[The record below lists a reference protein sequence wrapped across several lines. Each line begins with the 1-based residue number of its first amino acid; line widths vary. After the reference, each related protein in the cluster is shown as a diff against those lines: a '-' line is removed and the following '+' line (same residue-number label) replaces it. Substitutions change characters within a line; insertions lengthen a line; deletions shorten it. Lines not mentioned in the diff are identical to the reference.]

1 MLLNSNTKIY
11 LSISSNPSILGS
23 EYYNNLF
30 RKNKINSIY
39 LPLKIKNKKNF
50 DKLFIFLNN
59 NLINFGG
66 ASISMPFKEHVLK
79 HLDLKDKSVSISFN
93 ANTILFKKK
102 TIGFNTD
109 FIAIKRMKEF
119 KKIKNIIL
127 IGAGALA
134 KSFFKALKKKNFY
147 IYNRS
152 KNKILFF
159 KKKNSNTFI
168 VNKKRVQNLKSFAII
183 NATPFIDK
191 FKIYK
196 FFNFKEAKFILDC
209 CISDQTSFLQAI
221 AAKHSILYKG
231 GDYLY
236 KAQRELQKKIYLN
249 EKF

>member
-1 MLLNSNTKIY
+1 MLLDSNTKIY
-11 LSISSNPSILGS
+11 LSISSNPSIRGS

-30 RKNKINSIY
+30 KKKKKNSIY
-39 LPLKIKNKKNF
+39 LPLKIKNQKHF
-50 DKLFIFLNN
+50 DKLFVFLKNN
-59 NLINFGG
+59 IINFGG
-66 ASISMPFKEHVLK
+66 ASISMPFKEYVIK
-79 HLDLKDKSVSISFN
+79 HLDLKHKSVSTSFN
-93 ANTILFKKK
+93 VNTILFKKK
-102 TIGFNTD
+102 IIGFNTD
-109 FIAIKRMKEF
+109 FIAIKNMKEF

-134 KSFFKALKKKNFY
+134 KSFFKALTKKNFY

-168 VNKKRVQNLKSFAII
+168 VSKKRVQDLKSFAII
-183 NATPFIDK
+183 NTTPFKDK
-191 FKIYK
+191 IKIYD

-209 CISDQTSFLQAI
+209 CISDQSSFLQVI
-221 AAKHSILYKG
+221 AAKHSILYRD

>member
-59 NLINFGG
+59 NPINFGG
-66 ASISMPFKEHVLK
+66 ASISMPFKEHVIK
-79 HLDLKDKSVSISFN
+79 HLDLKHKSVSISFN

-109 FIAIKRMKEF
+109 CIAIKRRKEF

-168 VNKKRVQNLKSFAII
+168 VNKKKVQNLKSFAII
-183 NATPFIDK
+183 NATPFMNKI
-191 FKIYK
+191 KIYK
-196 FFNFKEAKFILDC
+196 FFNFKDAKFILDC
-209 CISDQTSFLQAI
+209 CISDQSSFLQAI

>member
-11 LSISSNPSILGS
+11 LSISSNPSIRGS

-30 RKNKINSIY
+30 RKKKINSIY
-39 LPLKIKNKKNF
+39 LPLKIKSKKNF

-59 NLINFGG
+59 NPINFGG
-66 ASISMPFKEHVLK
+66 ASISMPFKEHVIK

-168 VNKKRVQNLKSFAII
+168 VNKKRVQDLKSFSII
-183 NATPFIDK
+183 NTTPFMDK
-191 FKIYK
+191 IKIYE

-209 CISDQTSFLQAI
+209 CISDQSSFLQAI
-221 AAKHSILYKG
+221 AEKHSILYKG

>member
-1 MLLNSNTKIY
+1 MLLESNTKIY
-11 LSISSNPSILGS
+11 LSISSNPSTRGS

-39 LPLKIKNKKNF
+39 LPLKIKNQKDF
-50 DKLFIFLNN
+50 DKLFLFLKNN
-59 NLINFGG
+59 IINFGG
-66 ASISMPFKEHVLK
+66 ASISMPFKEYVMK
-79 HLDLKDKSVSISFN
+79 HLDLKDKSVSTSFN
-93 ANTILFKKK
+93 ANTVLFKKK
-102 TIGFNTD
+102 TKGFNTD

-159 KKKNSNTFI
+159 KKKSSNTFI
-168 VNKKRVQNLKSFAII
+168 VNKKKVQDLKSFAII
-183 NATPFIDK
+183 NATPFMDK
-191 FKIYK
+191 IKIYE

-209 CISDQTSFLQAI
+209 CISDQSSFLQVI

-236 KAQRELQKKIYLN
+236 RAQRELQKKIYLN
-249 EKF
+249 EKL

>member
-11 LSISSNPSILGS
+11 LSISSNPSIRGS

-30 RKNKINSIY
+30 RKKKINSIY
-39 LPLKIKNKKNF
+39 LPLKIKSKKNF

-59 NLINFGG
+59 NPINFGG
-66 ASISMPFKEHVLK
+66 ASISMPFKEHVIK

-159 KKKNSNTFI
+159 KKKSSNTFI
-168 VNKKRVQNLKSFAII
+168 VNKKKVQDLKSFAII
-183 NATPFIDK
+183 NATPFMDK
-191 FKIYK
+191 IKIYE

-209 CISDQTSFLQAI
+209 CISDQSSFLQRI
-221 AAKHSILYKG
+221 AVKHSIPYKG

-249 EKF
+249 ERL

>member
-1 MLLNSNTKIY
+1 MLPDSNTKIY
-11 LSISSNPSILGS
+11 LSISKSPSIRGS

-30 RKNKINSIY
+30 KKNKINSIY
-39 LPLKIKNKKNF
+39 LPLKIKNQKHF
-50 DKLFIFLNN
+50 DKLFIFLKNN
-59 NLINFGG
+59 IMNFGG
-66 ASISMPFKEHVLK
+66 ASISMPFKEHVIK
-79 HLDLKDKSVSISFN
+79 HLDLQDKSVSTSFN
-93 ANTILFKKK
+93 ANTVLFKKK

-109 FIAIKRMKEF
+109 FIAIKSMKEF

-159 KKKNSNTFI
+159 KKSSNTFI
-168 VNKKRVQNLKSFAII
+168 VNKKKVQDLKSFAII
-183 NATPFIDK
+183 NATPFMNKI
-191 FKIYK
+191 KIYE

-209 CISDQTSFLQAI
+209 CISDQSSFLQVI

-236 KAQRELQKKIYLN
+236 KVQRELQKKIYLN
-249 EKF
+249 EKL

>member
-11 LSISSNPSILGS
+11 LSISSNPSIRGS

-30 RKNKINSIY
+30 RKKKINSIY

-59 NLINFGG
+59 NPINFGG
-66 ASISMPFKEHVLK
+66 ASISMPFKEHVIK

-168 VNKKRVQNLKSFAII
+168 VNKKKVQNLKSFAII
-183 NATPFIDK
+183 NATPFMNKI
-191 FKIYK
+191 KIYK

-209 CISDQTSFLQAI
+209 CISDQSSFLQAI
-221 AAKHSILYKG
+221 AEKHSILYKG

>member
-1 MLLNSNTKIY
+1 MLLDSNTKIY
-11 LSISSNPSILGS
+11 LSISSNPSIRGS

-30 RKNKINSIY
+30 KKKKKNSIY
-39 LPLKIKNKKNF
+39 LPLKIKNQKHF
-50 DKLFIFLNN
+50 DKLILFLKNSI
-59 NLINFGG
+59 INFRG
-66 ASISMPFKEHVLK
+66 ASISMPFKEYVIK
-79 HLDLKDKSVSISFN
+79 HLDLKHKSVSTSFN

-102 TIGFNTD
+102 IIGFNTD
-109 FIAIKRMKEF
+109 FIAIKNMKEF

-134 KSFFKALKKKNFY
+134 KSFFKALKTKNFF

-159 KKKNSNTFI
+159 KKNSSNTFV
-168 VNKKRVQNLKSFAII
+168 VNKKRIQDLKSFVII
-183 NATPFIDK
+183 NATPFMDK
-191 FKIYK
+191 IKIYE

-209 CISDQTSFLQAI
+209 CISDQSSFLQRI
-221 AAKHSILYKG
+221 AAKHSIPYKG

-249 EKF
+249 EKL